1 MVSPTLKWAGGKRQ
15 LLDELHSR
23 LPRSYTHFHEPFFG
37 GGALFFDLE
46 PENGTINDTNSRLVN
61 FYKQV
66 RDRPNELIEMCRSFK
81 EPESEPDPSRNF
93 SDTNRKGKEIS
104 NYYYQQRELFNNRP
118 YGDDYDELEEAAL
131 LLYLNRTCY
140 NGLYRE
146 NSSGGF
152 NVPIGRYSDPD
163 WVRETEVRKASR
175 VLKNTEI
182 FNGDFEYIR
191 EEAEDGDLVYFDPPY
206 EPMSPTA
213 YFTDYS
219 AKGFD
224 KDDQKRLLNLA
235 QELDDRGVYVILS
248 NSGVMYE
255 MYDEAGFRVE
265 VEGATRAINSDA
277 ENRDEVDEII
287 ATNVAPDE
295 RPTVGQQGL
304 TDF

>member
-1 MVSPTLKWAGGKRQ
+1 MVTPILKWAGGKRQ
-15 LLDELHSR
+15 LLDELKSR
-23 LPRSYTHFHEPFFG
+23 FPRSYSHFHEPFFG
-37 GGALFFDLE
+37 GGALFFDLK
-46 PENGTINDTNSRLVN
+46 PEDGTINDTNPRLVN

-66 RDRPNELIEMCRSFK
+66 RDRPDELIELSRSFDH
-81 EPESEPDPSRNF
+81 PESDPDPERNF
-93 SDTNRKGKEIS
+93 SETNRKGKEIS

-118 YGDDYDELEEAAL
+118 YGDEYDKLEEAAL

-163 WVRETEVRKASR
+163 WVREQEVREASR
-175 VLKNTEI
+175 VLQNTEI
-182 FNGDFEYIR
+182 HNTDFEYVR
-191 EEAEDGDLVYFDPPY
+191 EKVEEGDLVYFDPPY

-219 AKGFD
+219 ADGFGQE
-224 KDDQKRLLNLA
+224 DQQRLLDLA
-235 QELDDRGVYVILS
+235 KELDQDGVNVILS

-255 MYDEAGFRVE
+255 MYDEAGFHVE

-277 ENRDEVDEII
+277 DNRDEVDEII
-287 ATNVAPDE
+287 ATNVLPKQ
-295 RPTVGQQGL
+295 RKNVGQQGL
-304 TDF
+304 SDF